1 MSGRIRSFLSNLLA
15 VAYKEA
21 LVIRHDKPFLAMVIA
36 QPIMMLLL
44 FGFALTNE
52 PKNVPWVVLD
62 RSQTA
67 VSRRFLEDVFV
78 TGYFEHARTVSSYEE
93 GRGRLERG
101 EAIAFVVVPEDFARK
116 ALRGRPEVQVLL
128 DGSEPLTSA
137 RIAGYIG
144 QVASSFDPAD
154 GHGAARLAR
163 VAAPELGAG
172 LAGAPLEI
180 RQRFEFNPTLRD
192 REFFLAALA
201 GMLLTNLC
209 LSATS
214 LGLVG
219 EHENGTYEQMLA
231 LPTSP
236 LEIVL
241 GKLLPHAG
249 VAYLVLTFA
258 TLLPGIVFGIWPK
271 GSWLALYV
279 VTLPFVLASLAIGVF
294 VSALARTTAQA
305 VFIGVFII
313 LPSFV
318 LSGTMFPYQLMP
330 DGVRQIGAF
339 LPLRWYQIALRRIIE
354 RGAGLEEVAIPLLA
368 LSTIFLVLLTA
379 VRRLVKPRL
388 G

>member
-1 MSGRIRSFLSNLLA
+1 MSGRFKTFLSNVLA

-21 LVIRHDKPFLAMVIA
+21 VVMRHDKAFIGMVLA
-36 QPIMMLLL
+36 QPVMMLLL

-67 VSRRFLEDVFV
+67 LSRRFLEDVFV
-78 TGYFEHARTVSSYEE
+78 TGYFEKARTVASYEQGRARL
-93 GRGRLERG
+93 GRGED
-101 EAIAFVVVPEDFARK
+101 IAFVIVPEDFGRE

-128 DGSEPLTSA
+128 DGSDPLTSA
-137 RIAGYIG
+137 RVSGYIG

-154 GHGAARLAR
+154 GHGGGRLAR
-163 VAAPELGAG
+163 VAAPEIGPAEAG
-172 LAGAPLEI
+172 VALEM

-192 REFFLAALA
+192 RDFFLAALA

-209 LSATS
+209 LSASS

-219 EHENGTYEQMLA
+219 ERENGTYEQMLA

-249 VAYLVLTFA
+249 VAYMVLTFA
-258 TLLPGIVFGIWPK
+258 ILLPGVVFGLWPK
-271 GSWLALYV
+271 GSWLALYL

-305 VFIGVFII
+305 VFITVFFI

-330 DGVRQIGAF
+330 DGVRQIGAV

-354 RGAGLEEVAIPLLA
+354 RGAGLREVAIPFLA
-368 LSTIFLVLLTA
+368 LSAIFLVLLTA